1 MPGYGRNKNDGEWL
15 MEQATKGVG
24 SDTPEVDAIYRKVS
38 WRLVAFLFIGYLV
51 AYLDRINV
59 GFAQLQMQHDLGF
72 SDAVYGLGAGI
83 FFAGYFLFEVPSN
96 LMLEKIG
103 VRKTMTRVFICWGL
117 VSACMRFI
125 SSPMEFYVM
134 RFLLGVFEA
143 GFTPGVI
150 LYLTYWYPGTRRARV
165 MGIFSSAITVAGVIG
180 SPISGAIMTHLA
192 GLYGMTGWQ
201 WLFLLEGLPAVVLG
215 LLVPV
220 VLVNQPR
227 DAKWLSSREK
237 DIIENQL
244 AAESRLNAAN
254 RRHTFGDALKD
265 PRIYLFAFVYF
276 AVICGIYAV
285 SFWLPTI
292 LKNAGVKDAFAVGMY
307 SIIPYSVGALG
318 MIFISRH
325 SDSKMERRWHLA
337 GCAFVGGAA
346 LVMIAATT
354 GNLALALVAFAIAT
368 ATIFTGMPLFFAI
381 LTSYLSGS
389 AAAGGIA
396 LINSLALIGGFV
408 SPAIMGWAKTTTG
421 SFTSG
426 LYILAALLV
435 VAGVAVLLGTPAHGT
450 RESGKRDAGEVSP
463 HKAALEQ
470 SALSD
475 S

>member
-1 MPGYGRNKNDGEWL
+1 
-15 MEQATKGVG
+15 MEHSLRDVVG
-24 SDTPEVDAIYRKVS
+24 NTRYVADEVDATYRKVS
-38 WRLVAFLFIGYLV
+38 WRLVAFLFVGYLI

-83 FFAGYFLFEVPSN
+83 FFTGYFLFEVPSN

-103 VRKTMTRVFICWGL
+103 VRKTMTRVMICWGL
-117 VSACMRFI
+117 VSMCMLFI
-125 SSPMEFYVM
+125 SSPIEFYIM

-150 LYLTYWYPGTRRARV
+150 LYLTYWYPETRRARV
-165 MGIFSSAITVAGVIG
+165 LGIFSSAITVAGVIG
-180 SPISGAIMTHLA
+180 SPVSGAIMTHLA
-192 GLYGMTGWQ
+192 GVHGMSGWQ
-201 WLFLLEGLPAVVLG
+201 WLFLLEGIPAVVLG

-220 VLVNQPR
+220 VLVNHPR
-227 DAKWLSSREK
+227 DARWLTGREK
-237 DIIENQL
+237 DIIEHQL
-244 AAESRLNAAN
+244 AAERGPSAAN
-254 RRHTFGDALKD
+254 RSHTFGDALKD

-292 LKNAGVKDAFAVGMY
+292 LKNAGVNDAFEIGMF
-307 SIIPYSVGALG
+307 SIIPYGVGALG

-325 SDSKMERRWHLA
+325 SDIKMERRWHLA
-337 GCAFVGGAA
+337 GCAFIGGAA
-346 LVMIAATT
+346 LVMVAATASS
-354 GNLALALVAFAIAT
+354 LALALLAFAIAT
-368 ATIFTGMPLFFAI
+368 ATIFTGMPLFFAM
-381 LTSYLSGS
+381 LTSYLSGT

-435 VAGVAVLLGTPAHGT
+435 IAGLAVLLGTPKHAT
-450 RESGKRDAGEVSP
+450 RATGHDDAGEPSP
-463 HKAALEQ
+463 GAAELEQAALR
-470 SALSD
+470 SN
-475 S
+475 